1 MAHHSGRDGSLF
13 VDGQKL
19 AKVSSWAL
27 TSNVEALDVTSL
39 ADEARDYTAG
49 IKSAS
54 GSCSIWYYED
64 APAVLL
70 SKVIKVGG
78 IRDDKDKVRLRLRWG
93 EHVVA
98 FDALITSGEI
108 ACRVGEVMQAQLSFS
123 VCGDLRRAE
132 L

>member
-1 MAHHSGRDGSLF
+1 MAHHSGRDGSIV

-39 ADEARDYTAG
+39 ADVARDYTAG

-64 APAVLL
+64 APARLL
-70 SKVIKVGG
+70 NKVIRRGEVSDAD
-78 IRDDKDKVRLRLRWG
+78 RVRMRLRWG
-93 EHVVA
+93 DHFAE

-108 ACRVGEVMQAQLSFS
+108 ACRVGEVMQAQLSFT
-123 VCGDLRRAE
+123 VCGDLRAVA